1 MSAEPP
7 EFQDQ
12 ELLTR
17 QALHPL
23 TSQAQD
29 TSQAQG
35 ISQGQGISQA
45 QAINQESVLLTNLEE
60 AECLQA
66 SLLELD

>member
-23 TSQAQD
+23 